1 MNQNSNADLTDKAR
15 AFAQAGNFAAAEKMA
30 REALEDTPTDGDLLY
45 ILAVSQRYQNKLDDA
60 QASLTELK
68 SVWPEYGRTYQE
80 EGHIFRARNEAE
92 KAIAAYADAVQF
104 NPGLLASWKAL
115 AALRAA
121 SDNRAAAEHA
131 RLHVERL
138 TALPKDLLSVT
149 SFLAEGKLYKAEQLC
164 RQFLQHN
171 PHHIEAMRL
180 LAQIGLKLN
189 VLDDAEFL
197 LESCLEFQP
206 DYLLARIDYLEVL
219 NRRQKYDQALQ
230 QAEQIR
236 KTNPS
241 NPTMILMH
249 ANALMSVGRYEEAL
263 RLFDDIADR
272 TDNPEQLHMARGHAL
287 KTVGRHDEA
296 ISAYRA
302 AYQEQPAFGD
312 AYWSLANLKTYTF
325 DESELA
331 QMVDQERANGVSAQ
345 DRIHLCFALGKAYED
360 RGDPETSFKYYA
372 RGNDTKSSILSHD
385 AGQMDEAFEAQ
396 KTTFTRA
403 LFERRAGLGHMAADP
418 IFIVGM
424 PRAGSTLLEQILA
437 SHSRVD
443 GTLELP
449 NILATAHRLGGRRLR
464 GEDNRY
470 PGIMTDLPADQLKA
484 LGEAYINDT
493 RIHRQNAPFFIDK
506 MPNNFRHIGLIKMI
520 LPNARIIDARRDP
533 MACCFSG
540 FKQLFAEGQE
550 FSYGQSD
557 IGRYYSG
564 YVALMDHWET
574 VLPGEILRVDYE
586 HVVAD
591 LETQVRRILEFCQL
605 DFEQDCLHFH
615 RTDRAIRTASSE
627 QVRQPINTGGMQQW
641 RPFDS
646 YLAPMKTALGLN
658 SRDNKDV

>member
-372 RGNDTKSSILSHD
+372 RGNDTKSRILSYD

>member
-345 DRIHLCFALGKAYED
+345 DRIHLCFTLGKAYED
-360 RGDPETSFKYYA
+360 RGEPETSFKYYA
-372 RGNDTKSSILSHD
+372 RGNDTKSRILSYD

>member
-345 DRIHLCFALGKAYED
+345 DRVHLCFALGKAYED

-372 RGNDTKSSILSHD
+372 RGNDTKSRILSYD

-506 MPNNFRHIGLIKMI
+506 MPNNFRQIGLIKMI

>member
-1 MNQNSNADLTDKAR
+1 LNQNSNADLTDKAR

-372 RGNDTKSSILSHD
+372 RGNDTKSSILSYD

-403 LFERRAGLGHMAADP
+403 LFERRAGLGHMAGDP

-646 YLAPMKTALGLN
+646 YLAPIKTALGLN

>member
-312 AYWSLANLKTYTF
+312 AYWS
-325 DESELA
+325 
-331 QMVDQERANGVSAQ
+331 
-345 DRIHLCFALGKAYED
+345 
-360 RGDPETSFKYYA
+360 
-372 RGNDTKSSILSHD
+372 
-385 AGQMDEAFEAQ
+385 
-396 KTTFTRA
+396 
-403 LFERRAGLGHMAADP
+403 
-418 IFIVGM
+418 
-424 PRAGSTLLEQILA
+424 
-437 SHSRVD
+437 
-443 GTLELP
+443 
-449 NILATAHRLGGRRLR
+449 
-464 GEDNRY
+464 
-470 PGIMTDLPADQLKA
+470 
-484 LGEAYINDT
+484 
-493 RIHRQNAPFFIDK
+493 
-506 MPNNFRHIGLIKMI
+506 
-520 LPNARIIDARRDP
+520 
-533 MACCFSG
+533 
-540 FKQLFAEGQE
+540 
-550 FSYGQSD
+550 
-557 IGRYYSG
+557 
-564 YVALMDHWET
+564 
-574 VLPGEILRVDYE
+574 
-586 HVVAD
+586 
-591 LETQVRRILEFCQL
+591 
-605 DFEQDCLHFH
+605 
-615 RTDRAIRTASSE
+615 
-627 QVRQPINTGGMQQW
+627 
-641 RPFDS
+641 
-646 YLAPMKTALGLN
+646 
-658 SRDNKDV
+658 

>member
-372 RGNDTKSSILSHD
+372 RGNDTKSRILSYD

-493 RIHRQNAPFFIDK
+493 RIHRQNAPFFFDK

>member
-1 MNQNSNADLTDKAR
+1 LNQTTDPNLTDKAR
-15 AFAQAGNFAAAEKMA
+15 AFAQAGDFGAAEQTA
-30 REALEDTPTDGDLLY
+30 REALENAPDNGDLLY
-45 ILAVSQRYQNKLDDA
+45 ILAVAQRYQNKLDDA
-60 QASLTELK
+60 QTTLSQLK
-68 SVWPEYGRTYQE
+68 TVWPEYGRAFQE
-80 EGHIFRARNEAE
+80 EGHIHRARNEQTQ
-92 KAIAAYADAVQF
+92 AIAAYSTAIQF

-115 AALRAA
+115 AALRSAA
-121 SDNRAAAEHA
+121 DNNAAAEHA
-131 RLHVERL
+131 NLHVERL

-149 SFLAEGKLYKAEQLC
+149 SFIAEGKLYKAEQLC
-164 RQFLQHN
+164 RQFLQHT
-171 PHHIEAMRL
+171 PHDIEAMRL

-219 NRRQKYDQALQ
+219 NRRQKYDLALK
-230 QAEQIR
+230 QAELIR
-236 KTNPS
+236 QTNPS
-241 NPTMILMH
+241 NAAMILMH

-263 RLFDDIADR
+263 ELFDQIDGR
-272 TDNPEQLHMARGHAL
+272 SDNPEQLHMARGHAF
-287 KTVGRHDEA
+287 KTVGRHEDA

-302 AYQEQPAFGD
+302 AYQEMPAFGD

-325 DESELA
+325 DATEIG
-331 QMVDQERANGVSAQ
+331 QMVTQEAAAGVSAQ
-345 DRIHLCFALGKAYED
+345 DRIHLCFALGKAFED
-360 RGDPETSFKYYA
+360 KGDTEQSFQYYA
-372 RGNDTKSSILSHD
+372 RGNDIKSRTLTYD
-385 AGQMDEAFEAQ
+385 PAQMDEEFEAQ
-396 KTTFTRA
+396 KATFSHD
-403 LFERRAGLGHMAADP
+403 LFARRADHGHAAADP

-464 GEDNRY
+464 GEQNRY
-470 PGIMTDLPADQLKA
+470 PGILEDLPAEQLRA
-484 LGEAYINDT
+484 LGEAYITDT
-493 RIHRQNAPFFIDK
+493 QIHRQDAPFFVDK

-520 LPNARIIDARRDP
+520 LPNAKIIDARRDP

-550 FSYGQSD
+550 FSYGQAD

-564 YVALMDHWET
+564 YVSLMEHWDT
-574 VLPGEILRVDYE
+574 VLPGQILRVDYE
-586 HVVAD
+586 DVVAD
-591 LETQVRRILEFCQL
+591 LETQVRRILDFCQL
-605 DFEQDCLHFH
+605 EFEQGCLDFH

-641 RPFDS
+641 QPYEP
-646 YLAPMKTALGLN
+646 YLEPIKTALGPIMP
-658 SRDNKDV
+658 RDKDV

>member
-345 DRIHLCFALGKAYED
+345 DRVHLCFALGKAYED

-372 RGNDTKSSILSHD
+372 RGNDTKSRILSYD

>member
-1 MNQNSNADLTDKAR
+1 
-15 AFAQAGNFAAAEKMA
+15 
-30 REALEDTPTDGDLLY
+30 
-45 ILAVSQRYQNKLDDA
+45 
-60 QASLTELK
+60 
-68 SVWPEYGRTYQE
+68 
-80 EGHIFRARNEAE
+80 
-92 KAIAAYADAVQF
+92 
-104 NPGLLASWKAL
+104 
-115 AALRAA
+115 
-121 SDNRAAAEHA
+121 
-131 RLHVERL
+131 
-138 TALPKDLLSVT
+138 
-149 SFLAEGKLYKAEQLC
+149 
-164 RQFLQHN
+164 
-171 PHHIEAMRL
+171 
-180 LAQIGLKLN
+180 
-189 VLDDAEFL
+189 
-197 LESCLEFQP
+197 
-206 DYLLARIDYLEVL
+206 
-219 NRRQKYDQALQ
+219 
-230 QAEQIR
+230 
-236 KTNPS
+236 
-241 NPTMILMH
+241 MILMH

-360 RGDPETSFKYYA
+360 RGDPETRFKYYA
-372 RGNDTKSSILSHD
+372 RGNDTKSSILSYD

-424 PRAGSTLLEQILA
+424 PRAGSPLLEQILA

-658 SRDNKDV
+658 SSDNKDV

>member
-331 QMVDQERANGVSAQ
+331 QMIDQERANGVSAQ

-372 RGNDTKSSILSHD
+372 RGNDTKSRILSYD

-520 LPNARIIDARRDP
+520 LPNAKIIDARRDP

-591 LETQVRRILEFCQL
+591 LESQVRRILKFCQL

>member
-1 MNQNSNADLTDKAR
+1 LNQNSNADLTDKAR

-345 DRIHLCFALGKAYED
+345 DRIHLCFTLGKAYED
-360 RGDPETSFKYYA
+360 RGEPETSFKYYA
-372 RGNDTKSSILSHD
+372 RGNDTKSRILSYD

>member
-1 MNQNSNADLTDKAR
+1 LNQNSNADLTDKAR

-331 QMVDQERANGVSAQ
+331 QMIDQERANGVSAQ

-372 RGNDTKSSILSHD
+372 RGNDTKSRILSYD

-520 LPNARIIDARRDP
+520 LPNAKIIDARRDP

-591 LETQVRRILEFCQL
+591 LESQVRRILKFCQL

>member
-360 RGDPETSFKYYA
+360 RGEPETSFKYYA
-372 RGNDTKSSILSHD
+372 RGNDTKSRILSYD